1 MMERVVA
8 TSTVPDA
15 FSVWLTLPFQ
25 SQLAS
30 VMLIAGIFS
39 FTLIA
44 LVLFVKAIKPV
55 EVTATSKGVKVSFF
69 SKLFKSK
76 KKKEETA
83 KKGASKPS
91 LTTHKFFKLLRNAQ
105 TEGFLQLGNHCP
117 PLPKEIINLTF
128 LRDCKF
134 KVFQEGMTKF
144 VEEVEDLKSDDEK
157 EEQVQHIPSVISD
170 LIAKYTEMAESI
182 RIELDEDRV
191 IYGVPSVYIAKFN
204 RWHNDHII
212 MCLKAINSVL
222 GDKLYEDWFAEL
234 RACLDF
240 LYIAFKLTL
249 QDAKKTL
256 NDLNGDLDK
265 EIAEILGYQSS
276 EEKVNS

>member
-1 MMERVVA
+1 MERVVA
-8 TSTVPDA
+8 TSTVSDA
-15 FSVWLTLPFQ
+15 FSVWLTLPLQ

-30 VMLIAGIFS
+30 VMLIAGIIS

-69 SKLFKSK
+69 SKLLKSK

-83 KKGASKPS
+83 KKGASRLS
-91 LTTHKFFKLLRNAQ
+91 LTTHKFFKLLRNVQ
-105 TEGFLQLGNHCP
+105 TEGFLQLDNHYP

-128 LRDCKF
+128 LKDCKF

-144 VEEVEDLKSDDEK
+144 VEEVEGLKSDDEK
-157 EEQVQHIPSVISD
+157 EERVQHIPSVISD
-170 LIAKYTEMAESI
+170 LISKYAEIAESI
-182 RIELDEDRV
+182 RIELDEGRV
-191 IYGVPSVYIAKFN
+191 IYGVPSTYIAKFN
-204 RWHNDHII
+204 KWHSDHVT
-212 MCLKAINSVL
+212 MCLRAINSVL

-240 LYIAFKLTL
+240 LYIAFELTL
-249 QDAKKTL
+249 QDANKTL
-256 NDLNGDLDK
+256 NDLNGDLDE
-265 EIAEILGYQSS
+265 EIAEILRYQSS
-276 EEKVNS
+276 KKG